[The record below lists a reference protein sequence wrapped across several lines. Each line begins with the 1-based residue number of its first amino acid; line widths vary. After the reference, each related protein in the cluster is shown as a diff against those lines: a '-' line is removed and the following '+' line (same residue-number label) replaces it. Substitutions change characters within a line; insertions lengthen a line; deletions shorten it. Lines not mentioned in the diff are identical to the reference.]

1 MQSRAHSARPR
12 QDRSDGGGQPSQP
25 DQADRHKG
33 KIAPRAG
40 RERSDRGGPQIYAGG
55 FGGSGRAGVNQSVNE
70 PIKAIAR
77 ITNKRGLHA
86 RASAKIVEAA
96 ARFQSEITIV
106 KDGTRVN
113 ARSIMGLMMLA
124 ASLGS
129 EIGVEAEGPDA
140 PEAM

>member
-1 MQSRAHSARPR
+1 VNDPL
-12 QDRSDGGGQPSQP
+12 
-25 DQADRHKG
+25 QAT
-33 KIAPRAG
+33 
-40 RERSDRGGPQIYAGG
+40 
-55 FGGSGRAGVNQSVNE
+55 
-70 PIKAIAR
+70 AR

-96 ARFQSEITIV
+96 ARFQSEITII

-129 EIGVEAEGPDA
+129 EIGLEAKGPDA
-140 PEAM
+140 ADAMTAMLALIEAKFGEE